1 MSTPYGRQYVLLQSL
16 DRFLLPVEGWELLN
30 RVFSQLCNI
39 STWVLFHDT
48 VFLLKITKSNRKSHL
63 QYSRI
68 FKTPPCLFYG
78 LHGKQQTKQ
87 ASLLRPG
94 GQYTFLSRLS
104 SEFIKSNDILFMIS
118 SYTKRHQNIE
128 RYKGFYGIFAAEQ
141 NGQGEIKICFYC
153 ELPIPT
159 NGTHHRHLIQRSA
172 TLVSCNANVRANRCS
187 PGCFQD
193 KIYTTRLFPRQ
204 NLRNS
209 AISKTKSTQPER
221 KYELLKIMRHSITL
235 SLCLTK

>member
-39 STWVLFHDT
+39 STGVLFHDT

-78 LHGKQQTKQ
+78 LHGKQQQ
-87 ASLLRPG
+87 SSLLRPG

-104 SEFIKSNDILFMIS
+104 SEFIKSSNNLFIIS
-118 SYTKRHQNIE
+118 SYESTSKHREIYEFLRIFRSVTK
-128 RYKGFYGIFAAEQ
+128 
-141 NGQGEIKICFYC
+141 
-153 ELPIPT
+153 
-159 NGTHHRHLIQRSA
+159 
-172 TLVSCNANVRANRCS
+172 
-187 PGCFQD
+187 
-193 KIYTTRLFPRQ
+193 
-204 NLRNS
+204 
-209 AISKTKSTQPER
+209 
-221 KYELLKIMRHSITL
+221 
-235 SLCLTK
+235 